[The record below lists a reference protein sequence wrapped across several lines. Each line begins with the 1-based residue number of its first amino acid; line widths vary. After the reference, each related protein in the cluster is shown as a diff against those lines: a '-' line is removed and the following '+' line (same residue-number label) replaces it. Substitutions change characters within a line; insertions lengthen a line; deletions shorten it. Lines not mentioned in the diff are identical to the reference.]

1 MAKTSASSET
11 ERSYER
17 FPLARRIE
25 HLIMLS
31 SFTTLGLTGLVQKFA
46 TSPTSQFLVSIMGG
60 VENTRSIHH
69 FAAIVLMLGTMWHIV
84 VFGYNFFVL
93 RTSLSML
100 PGPKDALDAL
110 QAFLY
115 NVGLGK
121 LVGFGKTRP
130 QMGRYTFEEKAE
142 YWAFVWGTAVM
153 GVTGFLMW
161 NPITSA
167 KFLPGEIIPAAKAAH
182 GGEAVLAVLAII
194 LWHFYGVHIKFFNK
208 AMWTGKMTEEQMQHE
223 HPLELADIKAG
234 VPDQEQD
241 PVKIRKRQK
250 IYFPIASVLT
260 LVMLAGIFGFINAED
275 TALTT
280 VPPQDDQP
288 AEVYVHWTATPRNTS
303 TPTALATLASTP
315 TVTSTPFL
323 MPTVI
328 TWDGNIGPLFEL
340 NCGECHIQDDNGRL
354 NLSTYEYAMIG
365 GRNGAAFTA
374 GDSANSL
381 MVIKFESGDHT
392 DFMLSPEDL
401 ALVKAWLDAGALEK

>member
-1 MAKTSASSET
+1 MADTTTSPQT
-11 ERSYER
+11 EERAYER

-25 HLIMLS
+25 HLIMLL
-31 SFTTLGLTGLVQKFA
+31 SFTTLGLTGLIQKFA
-46 TSPTSQFLVSIMGG
+46 FNSTSQFLLGILGG
-60 VENTRSIHH
+60 VESVRSIHH
-69 FAAIVLMLGTMWHIV
+69 IAAIILMFGTMYHIILL
-84 VFGYNFFVL
+84 GYNLYVL
-93 RTSLSML
+93 RMRMSML
-100 PGPKDALDAL
+100 PVIQDGLDAL
-110 QAFLY
+110 QALLY
-115 NVGLGK
+115 NIGMRK
-121 LVGFGKTRP
+121 SRP
-130 QMGRYTFEEKAE
+130 QMGRFTFEEKAE
-142 YWAFVWGTAVM
+142 YWAFVWGTIVM
-153 GVTGFLMW
+153 GVTGFMMW

-167 KFLPGEIIPAAKAAH
+167 KFLPGEFIPAAKAAH

-194 LWHFYGVHIKFFNK
+194 LWHMYGVHIKFFNK
-208 AMWTGKMTEEQMQHE
+208 AMWTGKLTEQEMLHE

-288 AEVYVHWTATPRNTS
+288 AEVYVRWTATPRNTS
-303 TPTALATLASTP
+303 TPTALATLNSTP

-323 MPTVI
+323 IPTVI